1 MTKAIDLSIVIVTY
15 NACAIANECVNSFLQ
30 AISKDT
36 VYNYELVIVDNSENN
51 DVVNSLKNKGPLVT
65 VINNHCNVGYAKAS
79 NIGYAQS
86 HGEFVLFS
94 NPDIVV
100 NEQTLPNLVTYL
112 KECDKDVGACAPLI
126 YLKGMGLADTD
137 ERDLSSHKGSPT
149 IWNVFTHYSGLAKL
163 CQSSKRLS
171 SIFGRYYLMH
181 RDFSVVHEVESIT
194 GGFFA
199 VKRAVFEEVGQW
211 DEDYFL
217 FGEDVELSY
226 QIRKRGYKIIFIPQ
240 ATAKHYQGATTGLF
254 KFGQTK
260 THVDRNTVKR
270 SRKEFYAAMKKFFDK
285 NFQRKRHKVVRPII
299 FAGIAL
305 REGFD
310 IFVEKCNDLQVIM
323 PRFTIFLI
331 SLPPRFRPTNRSYIE

>member
-30 AISKDT
+30 AISRDT
-36 VYNYELVIVDNSENN
+36 VYNYELIIVDNSENN
-51 DVVNSLKNKGPLVT
+51 DVVNLLKNKGPLVT
-65 VINNHCNVGYAKAS
+65 VINNPRNVGYAKAS

-94 NPDIVV
+94 NPDIVI
-100 NEQTLPNLVTYL
+100 NEQTLPKLVTYL
-112 KECDKDVGACAPLI
+112 KESDKNVGACAPLI
-126 YLKGMGLADTD
+126 YLKGMGLGDTD

-149 IWNVFTHYSGLAKL
+149 IWNTFTHYSGLAKL

-171 SIFGRYYLMH
+171 CIFGRYYLLH
-181 RDFSVVHEVESIT
+181 RDFSVEHEVESIT

-199 VKRAVFEEVGQW
+199 VKRTIFEEVGQW

-226 QIRKRGYKIIFIPQ
+226 QIRKLGYKIVFIPQ

-254 KFGQTK
+254 KFGQTEI
-260 THVDRNTVKR
+260 HVDRNIVKR

-285 NFQRKRHKVVRPII
+285 NFQRKRHKAIRPLI
-299 FAGIAL
+299 FAGITI

-310 IFVEKCNDLQVIM
+310 ILAEKYSDLRSAR
-323 PRFTIFLI
+323 PGFTIFPMRLTTR
-331 SLPPRFRPTNRSYIE
+331 LRPTSRDYIE